1 MKTKKAAAKRFKRTG
16 SGKLM
21 YSSQGQNH
29 LSMKKSSGRQRRLA
43 RDKELTGK
51 DQKNIETLLPY
62 D

>member
-16 SGKLM
+16 SGKLV

-29 LSMKKSSGRQRRLA
+29 LAMKKSARRKRRLE

-51 DQKNIETLLPY
+51 DAKNIETLLPY